1 LNPFLLARV
10 KVSDESLQRRSATET
25 YFIRDLLLPEIET
38 EIGKT
43 RRLFQALPDGESD
56 FKPYEKS
63 MTLGR
68 LAGHTTDLFR
78 LMALTLTNSELDMSA
93 AWQPYTMTNKAELLA
108 RFEENVSSAL
118 AAFKQISDEGFHQPW
133 TIRRGPNVL
142 FSGDRFTYY
151 RNQGVNQIVHH
162 RAQLGTYLRALELQ
176 LPGMYG
182 PSADGI

>member
-1 LNPFLLARV
+1 M
-10 KVSDESLQRRSATET
+10 TET
-25 YFIRDLLLPEIET
+25 YFVRDLLLPEIDT
-38 EIGKT
+38 EIGRT
-43 RRLFQALPDGESD
+43 RRLFEALPDGAST

-78 LMALTLTNSELDMSA
+78 LMALTLTTSEIDMA
-93 AWQPYTMTNKAELLA
+93 VAWQPYTMVSKGELLA
-108 RFEENVSSAL
+108 RFEQNAASAL
-118 AAFKQISDEGFHQPW
+118 AAFQQTSDAAFHESW
-133 TIRRGPNVL
+133 TIKRGSNVL
-142 FSGDRFTYY
+142 FSGDRFTYF

-162 RAQLGTYLRALELQ
+162 RAQLGTYIRALGLP